1 MKRIALHWAPL
12 LFGLAV
18 IGTVELHHPAH
29 ASCSAWGDGFVLC
42 IYGRT
47 FEIRSRRD
55 GEVAISGDCDSGAR
69 WASWMSFGMA
79 SAAYRSICGATLSPT
94 R

>member
-1 MKRIALHWAPL
+1 MLHQVPLAFALAI
-12 LFGLAV
+12 
-18 IGTVELHHPAH
+18 IGTIEFHHPAH
-29 ASCSAWGDGFVLC
+29 ARCSAWSKTFDLC

-47 FEIRSRRD
+47 FEIIDRRD
-55 GEVAISGDCDSGAR
+55 GKVGISGDCDSGAR

-79 SAAYRSICGATLSPT
+79 SEVYRRICGAGLSPT

>member
-1 MKRIALHWAPL
+1 MKRILFHHVPL
-12 LFGLAV
+12 AFALAV
-18 IGTVELHHPAH
+18 IGAIEFHHPAY
-29 ASCSAWGDGFVLC
+29 ARCSAWSSRFDLC
-42 IYGRT
+42 IYGNT
-47 FEIRSRRD
+47 FEIRDRTD

-79 SAAYRSICGATLSPT
+79 SEVYRRICGASLSPT